1 MCRRRKKFKI
11 LLQKCENKKY
21 ENEKCV
27 EGVKMRCFFK
37 APPVEPRTINCWQVQ
52 RQNIVVNIRGRTQ
65 GMAQETEI
73 FVNFNGKYLWIFTNN
88 CGFAQSHI
96 YDLADL

>member
-1 MCRRRKKFKI
+1 MYSQKKVCQGDK
-11 LLQKCENKKY
+11 NS
-21 ENEKCV
+21 
-27 EGVKMRCFFK
+27 RCFFK
-37 APPVEPRTINCWQVQ
+37 APPLELRTINCWQVQ
-52 RQNIVVNIRGRTQ
+52 GQNIVVNIRARTK